1 MLQGFLDSSKVDL
14 EKVFIAKGIK
24 TMGPFAN
31 IGEMTFSGKRDATFA
46 LAPEIHLALDQS
58 GGEEGNLSVGGWFS
72 LILIEPLSGQKIWAK
87 KLELE
92 AQSMPY
98 VVKTTIKFGFFL
110 QDVTTDNRADVAA
123 KLLSQFYQGLME
135 KIWQHADPEE
145 FATLIPQTAELKERA
160 APGMTTPTSPV
171 TAPISPRRR

>member
-1 MLQGFLDSSKVDL
+1 
-14 EKVFIAKGIK
+14 
-24 TMGPFAN
+24 
-31 IGEMTFSGKRDATFA
+31 
-46 LAPEIHLALDQS
+46 
-58 GGEEGNLSVGGWFS
+58 
-72 LILIEPLSGQKIWAK
+72 LSGQKIWAK

-135 KIWQHADPEE
+135 KIWQHADP
-145 FATLIPQTAELKERA
+145 
-160 APGMTTPTSPV
+160 
-171 TAPISPRRR
+171 RRICDAYPPNS